1 MEERTSR
8 CPGESEV
15 TAFLP
20 PGWLDVPADDCPA
33 RQVFDR
39 VGDRW
44 SMLVMA
50 ILTEG
55 THRFN
60 QLRRRI
66 PDLSQRVL
74 TTTLRGL
81 ERDGLVIRT
90 QYPTIPPQVDYRLTP
105 LGRSLLGAVHHVVGW
120 SVAHHDEIRSNRAAF
135 ETRKPRRRSPGRTLN
150 VGWTGR
156 DNPPS

>member
-1 MEERTSR
+1 MEERTLG
-8 CPGESEV
+8 CPGELEV

-20 PGWLDVPADDCPA
+20 PGWLDNPPADCPA

-44 SMLVMA
+44 SMLVLM
-50 ILTEG
+50 ILAEETL
-55 THRFN
+55 RFN

-81 ERDGLVIRT
+81 ERDGLVVRT
-90 QYPTIPPQVDYRLTP
+90 QYPTIPPQVDYRPTP
-105 LGRSLLGAVHHVVGW
+105 LGRSLLDAVRPVVGW
-120 SVAHHDEIRSNRAAF
+120 SFAHREQIQAHRAAF
-135 ETRKPRRRSPGRTLN
+135 DARKPAGSANSSTTEP
-150 VGWTGR
+150 
-156 DNPPS
+156 